1 MFDLDRWQEIFATLR
16 GNKIRTLLTALGVFW
31 GLLMLTLMLGFGNGL
46 EAGVRGNMRGLATN
60 SFFVWGQRT
69 SKPYAGLKAGRP
81 IAFDNADIEAIRQ
94 FPGIAHLAP
103 RNQLGGWRAGT
114 PVVRGRESGSFS
126 VMGDF
131 PDIRYISPVRLLRG
145 RFLDPLDI
153 EARRKVAVIGTR
165 VHQTLFP
172 AGTDPIGEY
181 IRIRGVYFM
190 VVGLFD
196 SLQSGDRAERMA
208 STIYVPFSTFQR
220 AFNVGERVGW
230 FSVAADPDKDVEALE
245 EKVKDLLRRRHRVA
259 PDDEDAIGSWNAG
272 REFRRIQGLFSGIRL
287 FVWVVGL
294 VTLLAGVLGVS
305 NIMLIVV
312 KERTREIGIRKAIG
326 ATTGSIVGLVVQE
339 SVVLTSVAGALG
351 LMAGVGLLELV
362 GAFATGESGG
372 RPSMFQD
379 PHVDFHAALL
389 STAVLVACGLVA
401 SVLPARHAASID
413 PVEALR
419 AE

>member
-16 GNKIRTLLTALGVFW
+16 GNTLRTLLTALGVFW

-46 EAGVRGNMRGLATN
+46 EVGVRRNMRGLATN
-60 SFFVWGQRT
+60 SFFMWGQRT
-69 SKPYAGLKAGRP
+69 SKPYAGLKAGRA
-81 IAFDNADIEAIRQ
+81 ISFDNEDIEAIRQ
-94 FPGIAHLAP
+94 VPGIAHLAP

-114 PVVRGRESGSFS
+114 PVVHGRESGSFS

-131 PDIRYISPVRLLRG
+131 PDIQYISPLKILRG
-145 RFLDPLDI
+145 RFLNDLDI
-153 EARRKVAVIGTR
+153 DRRRKVAVIGTR
-165 VHQTLFP
+165 VYESLFP
-172 AGTDPIGEY
+172 PDADPIGAY

-190 VVGLFD
+190 VVGVFD
-196 SLQSGDRAERMA
+196 SLSSGDRAERMA
-208 STIYVPFSTFQR
+208 STLYVPFSTFQR

-230 FSVAADPDKDVEALE
+230 FSVAAAPEVDVEALE
-245 EKVKDLLRRRHRVA
+245 EAVKDLLRRRHKVA

-272 REFRRIQGLFSGIRL
+272 REFERIQGLFQGIRL
-287 FVWVVGL
+287 FVWIVGI

-326 ATTGSIVGLVVQE
+326 ATAASIVGLVVQE
-339 SVVLTSVAGALG
+339 SVVLTSVAGSLG
-351 LMAGVGLLELV
+351 LMAGVGVLEAV
-362 GAFATGESGG
+362 GRFASDAPGG
-372 RPSMFQD
+372 RPSMFGS
-379 PHVDFHAALL
+379 PHVDFDAALI
-389 STAVLVACGLVA
+389 STLVLLAAGLVA
-401 SVLPARHAASID
+401 SVLPARHAASIH